1 MLAVLLGAML
11 LRQAAAANGSVTRN
25 SSITSMLCPLFAPL
39 LRTLSNSLSSTLS
52 FIASFFSSR
61 SNLSPQALTSNLSLS
76 PLALFSLAH
85 LEKLV
90 EIACIQVVVWVRLA

>member
-52 FIASFFSSR
+52 FLASFFLSLY
-61 SNLSPQALTSNLSLS
+61 LSPQALTSHLSLS